1 MREIQK
7 VRKKL
12 NKLIRTSFKKEC
24 TIKSIKGSRLDPVMC
39 MYVHTKTLQFNDVKK
54 NPDVKVHETDE
65 H

>member
-1 MREIQK
+1 MREMQK

-54 NPDVKVHETDE
+54 KPRC
-65 H
+65 